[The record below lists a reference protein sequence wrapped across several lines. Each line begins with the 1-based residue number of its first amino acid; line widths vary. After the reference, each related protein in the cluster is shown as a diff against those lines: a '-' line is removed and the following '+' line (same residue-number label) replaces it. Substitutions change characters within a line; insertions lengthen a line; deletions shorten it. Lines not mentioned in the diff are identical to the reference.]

1 MDFNYFISIFEDS
14 NLSQIGIPKQ
24 MISAIHQ
31 KPEHYSEKYPRMGHT
46 YKARRAVPM
55 PYKYHRPSPDVEIPE
70 PVELRG
76 WTSTESPFNNDTD
89 DTGKLGSAEYTD
101 LIWFLRSLPYGEN
114 RAFVVHPDY
123 DLFVF
128 IYNKKPSVGAV
139 GSQYAVIAWDPIKK
153 SAVDFGFSEMTTR
166 SADLGDIRKAHL
178 DKGGN
183 TAGKVQEFVR
193 SRVKGFGGKKWAS
206 NRDEESV
213 NAYVMAA
220 PAPHSQGAGE
230 PRETRMERE
239 SSKTSSADFVRVVAN
254 KLASMYPKMNGN
266 MKARLA
272 AKAESSYAMS
282 SAPGE
287 ITALAEEMES
297 NPMKVYGMLF
307 TEFRDFRQKLY
318 DEGRAGTEG
327 AISAYSKTPGF
338 DLEKENQEI
347 QRKGGGWY
355 HLYRISTKK
364 FSPDEEQR
372 EPETGAR
379 EAQPEQYRRELPIA
393 GEYAS
398 IPSMIKK
405 HTLDG
410 TVSKFIAYIVTGK
423 IKEADVSLGALLGI
437 KSEEFEDPFKT
448 SGDEDIESW
457 LA

>member
-46 YKARRAVPM
+46 YKAKSAVPM
-55 PYKYHRPSPDVEIPE
+55 PYKYHRPSPEIEIPE
-70 PVELRG
+70 PAELRG

-89 DTGKLGSAEYTD
+89 DTGKLGNAEYTD

-114 RAFVVHPDY
+114 RAFIVHPEY

-128 IYNKKPSVGAV
+128 IYNKKRSVGAV
-139 GSQYAVIAWDPIKK
+139 GSQYAVIAWDSVRQKAI
-153 SAVDFGFSEMTTR
+153 DFGFSEMTTR
-166 SADLGDIRKAHL
+166 SVDLGDLRKAHL

-183 TAGKVQEFVR
+183 TAGKVQEFIKAR
-193 SRVKGFGGKKWAS
+193 IKGFGGKKWAA

-213 NAYVMAA
+213 SAYVMSA
-220 PAPHSQGAGE
+220 PADFSQGAGE
-230 PRETRMERE
+230 PRETRLERE
-239 SSKTSSADFVRVVAN
+239 SSKTNSTDFVRVVAN
-254 KLASMYPKMNGN
+254 KLGSMYPKTNAN
-266 MKARLA
+266 LQARLS
-272 AKAESSYAMS
+272 AKAESSYALS

-287 ITALAEEMES
+287 ILSLAEEMGS
-297 NPMKVYGMLF
+297 NPMKIYGMLF

-318 DEGRAGTEG
+318 NAGRAETEG
-327 AISAYSKTPGF
+327 ALSAYSKTPGF

-355 HLYRISTKK
+355 HLYQVSTKK

-379 EAQPEQYRRELPIA
+379 EAQPDKFRRQLPVA

-398 IPSMIKK
+398 IPSMIRK

-410 TVSKFIAYIVTGK
+410 IISKFIAYLFTGK
-423 IKEADVSLGALLGI
+423 VKDADVSLGALLGI
-437 KSEEFEDPFKT
+437 KAEEFEDPFKT
-448 SGDEDIESW
+448 SQDDDIESW